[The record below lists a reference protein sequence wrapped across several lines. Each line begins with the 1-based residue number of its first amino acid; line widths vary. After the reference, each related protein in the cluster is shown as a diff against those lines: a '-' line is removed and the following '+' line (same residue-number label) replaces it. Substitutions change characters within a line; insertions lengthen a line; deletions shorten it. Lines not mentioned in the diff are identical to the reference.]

1 MQDRPTGGCR
11 VREDRRDDRRVVAV
25 RGDVDEDAA
34 PVGGGFDRV
43 LLGGNQV
50 ADALFGPRVAVG
62 GVGDRRLGAQVIA
75 RVLVAR
81 ERADHLRVFEGGDV
95 LGKAGGESAGRV
107 AEQADDEVVADLEV
121 RQGDA
126 GITQGGH
133 RLGGGE
139 PVGTARLCE
148 DRVPVHVEAV
158 AAQGLGQLGGEQG
171 AASERDEHVVVA
183 AHEAHGAQQGGDGD
197 GVGPVAP
204 RGGADSQVDGA
215 CAVGGGALLGAR
227 DDGTGALEGTAQG
240 NGFANEEAQADRV
253 FRVELGKASGVRAG
267 QGQRR
272 QRRGVCGDVLVEA

>member
-1 MQDRPTGGCR
+1 MQDRPTGGGR

-34 PVGGGFDRV
+34 PIGGGLDRV

-50 ADALFGPRVAVG
+50 ADALFRPRVAVS
-62 GVGDRRLGAQVIA
+62 GVGDRSLGAQVVA

-81 ERADHLRVFEGGDV
+81 ERADHLGVFEGSDV
-95 LGKAGGESAGRV
+95 LGQAGGEGTRRV
-107 AEQADDEVVADLEV
+107 AEQADHEVEA
-121 RQGDA
+121 RQGGA
-126 GITQGGH
+126 GLTQSGH

-139 PVGTARLCE
+139 PVGAARLSE

-158 AAQGLGQLGGEQG
+158 AAQGLGQLGGEQA
-171 AASERDEHVVVA
+171 AASERDENVVVA
-183 AHEAHGAQQGGDGD
+183 AHEAHGAQQSGHGD
-197 GVGPVAP
+197 GVGSVTP
-204 RGGADSQVDGA
+204 RGGPDSQVDGA
-215 CAVGGGALLGAR
+215 CAVDGRALLGAR

-240 NGFANEEAQADRV
+240 NGFANEEAQADGV

-272 QRRGVCGDVLVEA
+272 RRRGVCGDVLVEA